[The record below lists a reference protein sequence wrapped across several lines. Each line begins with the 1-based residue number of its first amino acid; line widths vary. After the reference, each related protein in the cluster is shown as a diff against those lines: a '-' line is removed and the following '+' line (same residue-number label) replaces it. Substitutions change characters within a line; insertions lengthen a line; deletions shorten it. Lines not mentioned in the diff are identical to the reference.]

1 MVGDR
6 RATKR
11 NDIDFHFEILAC
23 RKYQRSAAAA
33 AAVAV
38 AGSTAAAARSMVAGS
53 TVAGSRA
60 PLVAEETKA
69 KVKTRGIDITFHD
82 KTLGYSRL

>member
-1 MVGDR
+1 M
-6 RATKR
+6 A
-11 NDIDFHFEILAC
+11 AAA
-23 RKYQRSAAAA
+23 AAAA

-38 AGSTAAAARSMVAGS
+38 AGSTAAAARS
-53 TVAGSRA
+53 TVVGSRA